1 MLSATIEYDG
11 DRPRPKHWAVVDFV
25 KSEGG
30 TMKDLSHKMRSVGQR
45 AAFSV
50 AVGACTSLALYAL
63 SADADVSGRL
73 AIEAVS
79 THKNYVSGGDVLV
92 RVKLPSGVSTGDA
105 TISVQGRD
113 VTASFRDMGDGT
125 MLGLVTGL
133 PEGKATIHVRAQGAI
148 PAMIDVTNYPITGP
162 IISGPHDT
170 TFICQTHQFFPTT
183 TTNLVTQTPIPGS
196 TALGPALD
204 ANCSIAPRVDYV
216 YRTTS
221 ENWLLLPSNNS
232 VPSDAARTVTSTG
245 LEVPFIVRIDT
256 RTVNR
261 GIYQS
266 AVLFDPTMDT
276 MPSPFIP
283 PRAWNRR
290 LVAFHGYGCTGGW
303 YIQGNQLGN
312 LSNAGTEQQLLDH
325 KRLGLGY
332 ATFSNTLQHPSA
344 SCNGLLGAET
354 AMMSKESFI
363 EQYGPPAWTFSHG
376 SSGGS
381 YTSSRYTDIVPG
393 LFDGIIISATFP
405 EPNAIALNGL
415 DGRLITNYR
424 SRFPGALNDPEVVA
438 VTGFKGVTA
447 MVDLA
452 RQSGRTDPVPGR
464 VDLPGYASA
473 VFNPAVPVQLRYH
486 PASNPAG
493 LRGTVFDWESK
504 ITTVD
509 PRTGFARRPFDNVGV
524 QYGLR
529 ALNSGAIGKEQFL
542 HLNENIG
549 GYDQD
554 ANYISERSV
563 GDPTAIRRYYQSGV
577 HMSGGG
583 GLAAIPVMNVGG
595 SNEDAGYHYSVFHF
609 AARERLR
616 EANGHADNFVMWRG
630 LPPYDEAFET
640 MAAWIDAYKSDHG
653 AGSQLDKV
661 LRNSPP
667 DAVDTCFDAAGNAI
681 QEPQTLSPTPNSQCN
696 ALFPTWELTRI
707 IAGGPVSLGIMKC
720 QLKAVDQADYNV
732 TFTPA
737 ELARL
742 RRIFPAGVCDWS
754 KPGAHQVEIV
764 PLSSAGPASQ
774 NRLSRGR

>member
-1 MLSATIEYDG
+1 MNYLRSLSRALAVAVFASSAFVYADDRDDDDG
-11 DRPRPKHWAVVDFV
+11 DRRHRGSSAFRIEV
-25 KSEGG
+25 
-30 TMKDLSHKMRSVGQR
+30 LSSKPYM
-45 AAFSV
+45 
-50 AVGACTSLALYAL
+50 
-63 SADADVSGRL
+63 
-73 AIEAVS
+73 I
-79 THKNYVSGGDVLV
+79 SGGDALV
-92 RVKLPSGVSTGDA
+92 RVTVKK
-105 TISVQGRD
+105 RD
-113 VTASFRDMGDGT
+113 VRLSDVRVELNGRNVTSSFVADLAART
-125 MLGLVTGL
+125 LTGLVTGMHVGRNEL
-133 PEGKATIHVRAQGAI
+133 EVDSKRKGKGRGEAELTLV
-148 PAMIDVTNYPITGP
+148 NYPIQGP
-162 IISGPHDT
+162 IISGPHDN

-196 TALGPALD
+196 TTLGPALD

-221 ENWLLLPSNNS
+221 GKWLLLPSTDS

-266 AVLFDPTMDT
+266 AVLFDPTTDT
-276 MPSPFIP
+276 TPSPFNP
-283 PRAWNRR
+283 PRAWNKR
-290 LVAFHGYGCTGGW
+290 LAAFHGYGCTGGW

-312 LSNAGTEQQLLDH
+312 ISIPGNEVQLLDPE
-325 KRLGLGY
+325 RLGLGY
-332 ATFSNTLQHPSA
+332 ATFSNTLQHPSN

-363 EQYGPPAWTFSHG
+363 EQYGLPAWTFSHG
-376 SSGGS
+376 GSGGS

-393 LFDGIIISATFP
+393 LFDGIIIFATFP
-405 EPNAIALNGL
+405 DPNAIALNGL
-415 DGRLITNYR
+415 DGRLITNYMSR
-424 SRFPGALNDPEVVA
+424 SPGALNDAEVVA

-464 VDLPGYASA
+464 VDLPGYRSA
-473 VFNPAVPVQLRYH
+473 VFNPAVPVELRYH
-486 PASNPAG
+486 PANNPTG

-504 ITTVD
+504 IATVD

-529 ALNSGAIGKEQFL
+529 ALNSGAISKEQFL

-554 ANYISERSV
+554 ANYVPERSV

-583 GLAAIPVMNVGG
+583 GLAAIPIMNVGG

-630 LPPYDEAFET
+630 LAPTDDAFDI
-640 MAAWIDAYKSDHG
+640 MVRWIDTYKSDHG
-653 AGSQLDKV
+653 GGTQLDKV
-661 LRNSPP
+661 LRNRPAN
-667 DAVDTCFDAAGNAI
+667 AVDTCFDAAGNAI

-707 IAGGPVSLGIMKC
+707 VAGGPVSLGIMKC
-720 QLKAVDQADYNV
+720 QVKPVDPADYNV
-732 TFTPA
+732 AFTA
-737 ELARL
+737 EEFARL
-742 RRIFPAGVCDWS
+742 QRIFPDGVCDWS
-754 KPGAHQVEIV
+754 KPGAHQVRMV
-764 PLSSAGPASQ
+764 PLSSAGPARQ
-774 NRLSRGR
+774 NPLSRGGKDDDDDDDD

>member
-1 MLSATIEYDG
+1 
-11 DRPRPKHWAVVDFV
+11 
-25 KSEGG
+25 
-30 TMKDLSHKMRSVGQR
+30 MKDLLHKMRSAGWR
-45 AAFSV
+45 TALSV
-50 AVGACTSLALYAL
+50 AVGACASLAVYPL
-63 SADADVSGRL
+63 SAHADVPGRL
-73 AIEAVS
+73 AIETVS
-79 THKNYVSGGDVLV
+79 THKDYVSGGDVLV
-92 RVKLPSGVSTGDA
+92 RVRLPAGVSAEDA

-113 VTASFRDMGDGT
+113 VTASFRDMRDGT

-133 PEGKATIHVRAQGAI
+133 PEGKATIHARARGTI

-162 IISGPHDT
+162 IISGPQDT
-170 TFICQTHQFFPTT
+170 TFICQTHLFFPTT
-183 TTNLVTQTPIPGS
+183 TTDLVTQTPMPGS
-196 TALGPALD
+196 TTLGPALD

-221 ENWLLLPSNNS
+221 GNWLLLPDTDS

-266 AVLFDPTMDT
+266 AMLFDPTTDST
-276 MPSPFIP
+276 PSPFNP
-283 PRAWNRR
+283 PMAWNKR
-290 LVAFHGYGCTGGW
+290 LVAFHGFGCPSGW

-312 LSNAGTEQQLLDH
+312 LSIAGIDAQLLDH

-332 ATFSNTLQHPSA
+332 ATFSNTLQHPSN

-376 SSGGS
+376 ASGGS

-393 LFDGIIISATFP
+393 LFDGIVISATFP
-405 EPNAIALNGL
+405 DPNAIALNGL
-415 DGRLITNYR
+415 DGRLITNYM
-424 SRFPGALNDPEVVA
+424 SRFPGELNDTEVVA

-464 VDLPGYASA
+464 VDLPGYRSA
-473 VFNPAVPVQLRYH
+473 VFNPAVPVELRYD
-486 PASNPAG
+486 PANNPAG

-504 ITTVD
+504 IATVD

-529 ALNSGAIGKEQFL
+529 ALNSGAISKEQFL
-542 HLNENIG
+542 HLNESVG

-554 ANYISERSV
+554 ANYVPERSV
-563 GDPTAIRRYYQSGV
+563 GDPAAIRRYYQSGV

-583 GLAAIPVMNVGG
+583 GLAAIPIMNVGG

-616 EANGHADNFVMWRG
+616 EANGHTDNFVMWRG
-630 LPPYDEAFET
+630 LVSTDDAFDT
-640 MAAWIDAYKSDHG
+640 MARWIDAYKNDHG
-653 AGSQLDKV
+653 AGTQLEKV
-661 LRNSPP
+661 LRNRPAN
-667 DAVDTCFDAAGNAI
+667 AVDTCFDAAGNAI
-681 QEPQTLSPTPNSQCN
+681 QEPQTLSPMPDSQCN
-696 ALFPTWELTRI
+696 VLFPTWELTRI

-720 QLKAVDQADYNV
+720 ELKPVDSADYNV
-732 TFTPA
+732 ALTP
-737 ELARL
+737 EEFARL
-742 RRIFPAGVCDWS
+742 QRIFPDGVCDWS
-754 KPGAHQVEIV
+754 KPGTHQVPMV
-764 PLSSAGPASQ
+764 PLSSAGPAQQ
-774 NRLSRGR
+774 NPLSRSRGH